1 VIAKE
6 IVQTNI
12 FLIFLVF
19 VISCGP
25 TEVLVDVEE
34 VNVDTE
40 LNTVINMPEP
50 AVVDKSMNFQTPV
63 TIPTPIGLEGMNEAV
78 GSISI
83 VSGELA
89 KTVESFGDILKSIET
104 PTAIPD
110 IDINPPNEFI
120 TLQYLLLAGF
130 IVQEDT
136 MLKRDYEGLRNAYL
150 GFIVLDGV
158 EHSVEVFIFHDVL
171 NDPSL
176 ASSITVDAL
185 LQGEYKTGFYE
196 NLAINC
202 LSQNICDAVLTL
214 VDEKYKLFK
223 SQ

>member
-1 VIAKE
+1 
-6 IVQTNI
+6 
-12 FLIFLVF
+12 
-19 VISCGP
+19 
-25 TEVLVDVEE
+25 
-34 VNVDTE
+34 
-40 LNTVINMPEP
+40 
-50 AVVDKSMNFQTPV
+50 
-63 TIPTPIGLEGMNEAV
+63 MNEAV

-104 PTAIPD
+104 PTPIPD